1 MIETWHGMGT
11 SIEVHAATRDATD
24 TARSMFDDAEE
35 RFSRFLPSS
44 ELSAINRVEG
54 GSVSVSLEMA
64 EVLGAA
70 AELSERTDGLVD
82 PGIGAA
88 LVDWGYA
95 ASFASGIHLDKRPQR
110 RSRPQWTIVGR
121 TLTMAPD
128 TSLDLGGFVK
138 GWTCDQV
145 VESGAA
151 TLASAGGDL
160 RSRDAGLVVDVLD
173 TNDTVATRV
182 HLGVGAF
189 ATSSVSKRRW
199 QVADTTAHHIID
211 PRTMA
216 PSRGPVV
223 SASVAAD
230 TAVEAEAGAK
240 AVLLQGVDGLAWADR
255 QPWIRFA
262 MVIWNDGNI
271 YGTTV
276 RRAS

>member
-11 SIEVHAATRDATD
+11 SIEVHAPTPAAHER
-24 TARSMFDDAEE
+24 ARSLFDDAEE

-44 ELSAINRVEG
+44 ELSAINRVGG
-54 GSVSVSLEMA
+54 GSFKVSKEMA
-64 EVLGAA
+64 AVLCSA
-70 AELSERTDGLVD
+70 AELSARTDGLVD
-82 PGIGAA
+82 PGVGAA
-88 LVDWGYA
+88 LIDWGYA
-95 ASFASGIHLDKRPQR
+95 ESFESGMYLDERPQR
-110 RSRPQWTIVGR
+110 RPRPQWTIVGR

-145 VESGAA
+145 VESGDA
-151 TLASAGGDL
+151 TIASAGGDL
-160 RSRDAGLVVDVLD
+160 RSEDAGLVVDVLD
-173 TNDTVATRV
+173 AHDAVATRV

-199 QVADTTAHHIID
+199 KVAGTVANHIID

-216 PSRGPVV
+216 PTAGPVM

-230 TAVEAEAGAK
+230 TALEAEVGAK
-240 AVLLQGVDGLAWADR
+240 AVLLHGVDGLAWAES

-262 MVIWNDGNI
+262 MAIWNDGNV
-271 YGTTV
+271 YGTQV